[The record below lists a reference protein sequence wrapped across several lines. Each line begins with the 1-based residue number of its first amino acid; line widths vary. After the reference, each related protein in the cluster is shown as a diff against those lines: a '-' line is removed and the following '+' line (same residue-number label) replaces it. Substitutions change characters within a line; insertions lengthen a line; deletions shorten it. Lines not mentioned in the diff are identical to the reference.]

1 MVAEIEP
8 EKCRVGRQ
16 QHHNNNYG
24 APNVVKLFLA
34 APAHNHWRGD
44 RVTQLALRKPM
55 QCENLTD
62 DELWRAIAHNTTAMS
77 ALVYRRL
84 ELDAGGTRND
94 VIDRA
99 QLMQS
104 NLETVGKLERKY
116 RAYTD
121 ELRRRYPA
129 PGVIAVTAV
138 EETRQ
143 VIRARQRDCVEMR
156 EGRGIMNVL
165 KSLFA

>member
-1 MVAEIEP
+1 
-8 EKCRVGRQ
+8 
-16 QHHNNNYG
+16 
-24 APNVVKLFLA
+24 
-34 APAHNHWRGD
+34 
-44 RVTQLALRKPM
+44 M
-55 QCENLTD
+55 QCVNLTD
-62 DELWRAIAHNTTAMS
+62 DELWQAIAHNTTAMS

-84 ELDAGGTRND
+84 ELDAGNTRND

-104 NLETVGKLERKY
+104 NLETISKLERKY
-116 RAYTD
+116 REYTN

-129 PGVIAVTAV
+129 SGVTAVTEV

-143 VIRARQRDCVEMR
+143 VSRAGQRDCAEMR

-165 KSLFA
+165 RSLFA